1 MNTNPRNYQPTL
13 VLGGFAAESVPANDW
28 RAKIAA
34 GEPVPYYHDIRGNAV
49 LECEDGAKRS
59 VQVEIRFFGK
69 KRLSALGGIV
79 ASWMPRPSRGSVH
92 AQTKNVTLADGS
104 ISFEGGTPVYTESD
118 LVAPD
123 GSVHSP
129 EKGLVYRASLAK
141 GKTLAFT
148 DAELELR
155 PFVSN
160 GETKLSV
167 TIRHHN
173 GVAVIDRPAVADLD
187 DETEAPT
194 SKETATVR
202 QAARKTGT
210 QASPAQSEAGVFGGA
225 V

>member
-13 VLGGFAAESVPANDW
+13 VLGGFAVESVPANNW

-34 GEPVPYYHDIRGNAV
+34 GEPVPYYHDVRGNAV

-59 VQVEIRFFGK
+59 VQVEVRFFGK
-69 KRLSALGGIV
+69 KRFSALGGIV
-79 ASWMPRPSRGSVH
+79 FSWMPRPSRGPVH

-104 ISFEGGTPVYTESD
+104 VSFEGGTPVFTESD
-118 LVAPD
+118 IVSPD
-123 GSVHSP
+123 GRVHSP
-129 EKGLVYRASLAK
+129 SEGLVHRASLAK

-160 GETKLSV
+160 GETKLAV

-173 GVAVIDRPAVADLD
+173 GVSVIDRPAVADLD
-187 DETEAPT
+187 DDAEAPA
-194 SKETATVR
+194 SAETATVR

-210 QASPAQSEAGVFGGA
+210 QASPAQSEADVFNGA